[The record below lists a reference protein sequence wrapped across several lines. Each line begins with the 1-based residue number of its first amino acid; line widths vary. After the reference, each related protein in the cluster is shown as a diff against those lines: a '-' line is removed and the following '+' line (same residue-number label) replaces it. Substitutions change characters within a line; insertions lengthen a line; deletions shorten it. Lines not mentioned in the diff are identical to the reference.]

1 MNTVDL
7 VNLAL
12 SGDKEAVAAAFQQ
25 TMAAKVTDALE
36 IKKVE
41 IASNLLGTE
50 ETSDETTE
58 PTIEVDGSSDGSTT
72 DANAEPAAE
81 VATSAE

>member
-1 MNTVDL
+1 MDTLEL

-12 SGDKEAVAAAFQQ
+12 SGDREATTAAFQQ
-25 TMAAKVTDALE
+25 AMAAKVTDALE

-81 VATSAE
+81 VATNAE

>member
-1 MNTVDL
+1 MNTVEL

-12 SGDKEAVAAAFQQ
+12 AGDRDALSSAFNT

-50 ETSDETTE
+50 ETSDEVTE
-58 PTIEVDGSSDGSTT
+58 PTIEVDGSGASVEPATGSTE
-72 DANAEPAAE
+72 AE
-81 VATSAE
+81 

>member
-1 MNTVDL
+1 MNTVEL

-12 SGDKEAVAAAFQQ
+12 AGDKEAVAAAFQQ

-58 PTIEVDGSSDGSTT
+58 PTIEVDGSSDGDAT
-72 DANAEPAAE
+72 DAIAEPATE
-81 VATSAE
+81 VATDAE